1 MWEKIKDW
9 CYWHEGVVTLIGAM
23 ICAFIIVGLML
34 QYESQFYH
42 EEEVMIMEV
51 TDMETWTTTQLISTG
66 KTLVPRKNRH
76 YKLVCG
82 EREISVDSAVYEST
96 SVGDRI
102 VIKQDTK
109 YRKSDNTIIKITY
122 EYAGE

>member
-9 CYWHEGVVTLIGAM
+9 CYWHEGLVT
-23 ICAFIIVGLML
+23 FIFATIVALLIVGGLL
-34 QYESQFYH
+34 QYEKQFYH
-42 EEEVMIMEV
+42 EEEIMVMEV

-66 KTLVPRKNRH
+66 KTLVPRKSHH

-82 EREISVDSAVYEST
+82 EQEISVDSTVYDST

-102 VIKQDTK
+102 VIKKDTK
-109 YRKSDNTIIKITY
+109 YRKSDNAVIKITY
-122 EYAGE
+122 EYAGN

>member
-9 CYWHEGVVTLIGAM
+9 CYWNEGIVTCI
-23 ICAFIIVGLML
+23 IAFLVAIVITGLL
-34 QYESQFYH
+34 FWNESRYYH

-82 EREISVDSAVYEST
+82 EREISVDSAVYEAT
-96 SVGDRI
+96 NVGDRI
-102 VIKQDTK
+102 IIKQDTK
-109 YRKSDNTIIKITY
+109 YRKSDNAVVKITY